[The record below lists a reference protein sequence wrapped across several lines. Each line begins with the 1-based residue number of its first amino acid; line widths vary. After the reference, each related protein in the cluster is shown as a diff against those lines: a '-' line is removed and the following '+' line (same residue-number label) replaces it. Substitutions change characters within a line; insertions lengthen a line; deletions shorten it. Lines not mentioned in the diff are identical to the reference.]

1 MRSKTYEKTA
11 AGRNVP
17 PRTLHNHTLRIIAE
31 VHWRRR
37 HQHPN
42 RARRTDHVL
51 AFKARSTA
59 ATVLAS
65 APRPIRTLTPSISTS
80 MLPELR
86 SARRVRLRCRMARA
100 GKADSTTAGTNFGA
114 PVSLAAGR
122 RACRR
127 QVNTCCGVSPFR
139 RATSETTAPGTSV
152 SSTMPALKSSENWR
166 RRPVPVITSSRR
178 TAVASGLSVWS
189 SVDTSR
195 SPISEIAQSPIVK
208 FR

>member
-1 MRSKTYEKTA
+1 MVSRHQC
-11 AGRNVP
+11 GQ
-17 PRTLHNHTLRIIAE
+17 TLGSLAE
-31 VHWRRR
+31 VHRRRR

-80 MLPELR
+80 MLPALR
-86 SARRVRLRCRMARA
+86 STWRVHLRGRPRDGRA
-100 GKADSTTAGTNFGA
+100 GNAGSTTAGTNLGA
-114 PVSLAAGR
+114 SASLATGW

-127 QVNTCCGVSPFR
+127 QVNTCCGVSPCR

-152 SSTMPALKSSENWR
+152 SSTMPGLEILRELAPSPRPRNHLQPAHRCRLRLKRMVKR
-166 RRPVPVITSSRR
+166 RHK
-178 TAVASGLSVWS
+178 
-189 SVDTSR
+189 
-195 SPISEIAQSPIVK
+195 PISDSEIAQSPIAK